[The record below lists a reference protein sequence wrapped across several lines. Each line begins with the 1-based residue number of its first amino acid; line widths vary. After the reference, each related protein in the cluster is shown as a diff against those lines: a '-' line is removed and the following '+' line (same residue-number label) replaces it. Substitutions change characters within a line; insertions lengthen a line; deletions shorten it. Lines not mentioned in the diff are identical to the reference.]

1 MNEKANYHY
10 LNFKNTGL
18 DRPFTTKI
26 KRITQQSADIK
37 TIYFE
42 YSKEKKGMSI
52 EPGQFLMIWV
62 PGTDEIPM
70 AVSHS
75 GNRYEIGIT
84 VKNVGEATDK
94 LHQMSVG
101 DYIGVRGPYGNGF
114 QVKKNGFSIVIS
126 GGVGAASV
134 RLLIM
139 KLIENNPDNLL
150 VINGA
155 LSKNELL
162 FLTEFKNLLGE
173 DHYFV
178 CTDDGSLGYHG
189 FTVSYLEENL
199 KKIIK
204 KYGNSNEITIY
215 TCGPEIMMK
224 KIFKLSENYGISIQ
238 ASLER
243 VMRCG
248 FGLCG
253 LCVLDPTGHKVCQDG
268 PVFDSDKLK
277 KITDFGKF
285 KRTFTGEKIK
295 E

>member
-1 MNEKANYHY
+1 M
-10 LNFKNTGL
+10 
-18 DRPFTTKI
+18 
-26 KRITQQSADIK
+26 
-37 TIYFE
+37 
-42 YSKEKKGMSI
+42 
-52 EPGQFLMIWV
+52 
-62 PGTDEIPM
+62 
-70 AVSHS
+70 
-75 GNRYEIGIT
+75 
-84 VKNVGEATDK
+84 
-94 LHQMSVG
+94 
-101 DYIGVRGPYGNGF
+101 
-114 QVKKNGFSIVIS
+114 
-126 GGVGAASV
+126 
-134 RLLIM
+134 
-139 KLIENNPDNLL
+139 IENNPDNLL

-162 FLTEFKNLLGE
+162 FSTEFKKLLGD
-173 DHYFV
+173 DHYIV

-199 KKIIK
+199 NKIIK
-204 KYGNSNEITIY
+204 QCGNSSDITIY

-224 KIFKLSENYGISIQ
+224 KIFEISQNYGISNQ

>member
-1 MNEKANYHY
+1 MKQKTNYHY
-10 LNFKNTGL
+10 LNLEDTGV
-18 DRPFTTKI
+18 DRPTTTKI
-26 KRITQQSADIK
+26 KSIMQHSADIK
-37 TIYFE
+37 TIFFE
-42 YSKEKKGMSI
+42 YSREKKGISI
-52 EPGQFLMIWV
+52 KKGQFLMIWI

-75 GNRYEIGIT
+75 GNKYEIGIT
-84 VKNVGEATDK
+84 VRNVGEATDK
-94 LHQMSVG
+94 LHQMTVG

-114 QVKKNGFSIVIS
+114 QIKKGFSIVIS

-134 RLLIM
+134 RLLII
-139 KLIENNPDNLL
+139 KLIENNPNAIL

-155 LSKNELL
+155 RSKEDLL
-162 FLTEFKNLLGE
+162 FSAEFKNLLGD
-173 DHYFV
+173 DHYV
-178 CTDDGSLGYHG
+178 ACTDDGSFGYHG

-204 KYGNSNEITIY
+204 QFGSSNEITIY

-224 KIFKLSENYGISIQ
+224 KIFEISQNYGINIQ

-268 PVFDSDKLK
+268 PVFATDKLK
-277 KITDFGKF
+277 KITDFGKS